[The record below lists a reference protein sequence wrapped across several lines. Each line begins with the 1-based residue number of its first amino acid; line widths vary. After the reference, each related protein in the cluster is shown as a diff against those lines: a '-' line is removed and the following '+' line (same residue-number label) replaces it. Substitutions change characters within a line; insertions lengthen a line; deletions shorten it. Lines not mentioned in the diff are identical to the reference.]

1 MASLACCFNSSI
13 RPAAPGGDAYSRPF
27 IPGFEPAYSRSP
39 RNHGVDQWNLV
50 AELDGSNQVVKSYV
64 WGIDLSGSE
73 QGAGGVGGLLSVT
86 DGSGNT
92 SYANYDGNGN
102 ITSYTNATGNVSY
115 SCFYTPFGSPV
126 DEVGVKRTVS
136 KYSVR
141 A

>member
-1 MASLACCFNSSI
+1 MASLACCFISSI
-13 RPAAPGGDAYSRPF
+13 RPAAPFGDALGRSSPPR
-27 IPGFEPAYSRSP
+27 GKTAYSRSP
-39 RNHGVDQWNLV
+39 RNHGVDRWNLV
-50 AELDGSNQVVKSYV
+50 AELDGNNQVLKSYV

-73 QGAGGVGGLLSVT
+73 QGPGGVGGLLSVT
-86 DGSGNT
+86 DNNT
-92 SYANYDGNGN
+92 NTYYANYDANGN
-102 ITSYTNATGNVSY
+102 ITSYTNGAGNVSY